1 VNDPY
6 YWVFVAAFKI
16 YLATTLAP
24 LGIYF
29 FTRKQQEPRTGY
41 LAVMLIFAV
50 LMDTI
55 GLINMIWFH
64 VGQRLNLLSNFYG
77 LIETVTVILLYK
89 DQLSFRKK
97 WSFYV
102 LAVVLVAAELV
113 EMYVFRGPMVF
124 PGTCRSIL
132 AIVVTIFALMYFY
145 ELMRDLPTVRIHHLP
160 MFWIN
165 IGMLVF
171 FTGNFFVFI
180 MQDYLT
186 RVMKDNMVFYWSF
199 HNFMG
204 ILSNVFFSVGLLQ
217 VLRKEHSKVIQG
229 MR

>member
-6 YWVFVAAFKI
+6 FWVFVAAFKI
-16 YLATTLAP
+16 YLATTVVP

-29 FTRKQQEPRTGY
+29 FTRKQQEPRIGY
-41 LAVMLIFAV
+41 LAVMLIFSV

-55 GLINMIWFH
+55 GLVNMIWFH
-64 VGQRLNLLSNFYG
+64 IGQKMNLITNYYG
-77 LIETVTVILLYK
+77 VIEIATVTLVYK
-89 DQLSFRKK
+89 DQLSIKKK
-97 WSFYV
+97 WVFYV
-102 LAVVLVAAELV
+102 FAVVLMVAQLAELHI
-113 EMYVFRGPMVF
+113 FRGPMVF
-124 PGTCRSIL
+124 PGTTRSTL
-132 AIVVTIFALMYFY
+132 AIAVTIFALVYFY

-165 IGMLVF
+165 IGMLVY

-186 RVMKDNMVFYWSF
+186 RVMKDNMIFYWSF

-204 ILSNVFFSVGLLQ
+204 ILSNIFFSVGLLQ